1 MMNFN
6 LENLSEIIDE
16 VLVEFC
22 ETYPIPNFD
31 NKEQLEHLRSV
42 LEQFGASAF
51 TDIEL
56 MEAISLAPKKF
67 TLEKAPTKKNA
78 DANAKVTKQA
88 HDKGLEGKGG
98 NAYGPKGGDTITYRN
113 TNGKLVPVN
122 PPVKIGKKG
131 QPTPKQPTAKPTAV
145 TNPKNNIG
153 KVVKPAVATKPKAAA
168 AQLKQVQQL
177 QKAVDLKKKVDAK
190 NKNKEKGSKKV
201 VNNGQPV
208 TIQIAPDE
216 KLDTNEKGAKQINP
230 TKFKNAKKGNVTKSK
245 ISQKQGIANVKK
257 AYPGIKEHKYNY
269 PPGVEGYLKKVMH
282 PAAFEAMDN
291 LIKLSKGGDFVPPIS
306 LITDQYGAGKIS
318 AQMNELCMQGV
329 LAFPNTPQ
337 GLKARNAFIES
348 LRANN
353 ELIKKNGGTP
363 ILDNTWIDQF
373 EGANDAFNTAMDRK
387 YGKGNW
393 SVVGTTW
400 DVRSQNE
407 DMGINYDDKGFSTD
421 INLQVQINGKLENVE
436 ISCKKDWKIFLL
448 NGGLGKAENWYY
460 TLGTKGE
467 KRATELAQKVEEK
480 TITKEEA
487 LELKTLNEQALSKAP
502 VSNKELQRDQLK
514 SANKGAQII
523 ESIEPKELTRIF
535 NQYIKGDYENGVDKK
550 GKVRPVDD
558 AQFLKSAIEC
568 HQKHGISNRESF
580 LGCMKTKVKDFKGG
594 DKYYKKAIVSIGAM
608 LSDTNTDDDVSNW
621 YKAHMGITSKF
632 IEKAANTI
640 ANDKEYRKMI
650 LRKLQEA
657 IPFKSL
663 TTGVETM
670 QIDSMYITQE
680 HMAELFGTNDWNDI
694 KQYLDVQVIN
704 GEAVLTF
711 KAHGKK
717 PNKPFP
723 LAKIDIREKGG
734 GYDGNPA
741 LEVKPTKEFEDE
753 MRRIEDTLNSGVKK

>member
-1 MMNFN
+1 MTNFN
-6 LENLSEIIDE
+6 LDNLSEIIDE
-16 VLVEFC
+16 VLTEFC
-22 ETYPIPNFD
+22 VTYPIPNFD
-31 NKEQLEHLRSV
+31 NKEQLEYLRNV

-67 TLEKAPTKKNA
+67 TLEAPTKNNV
-78 DANAKVTKQA
+78 DDDAKVVKQA

-131 QPTPKQPTAKPTAV
+131 QPTPKQPTAKPQLKPGV
-145 TNPKNNIG
+145 SKPPKN
-153 KVVKPAVATKPKAAA
+153 KVVKPGTPVNPKATA

-177 QKAVDLKKKVDAK
+177 QKAIDAK
-190 NKNKEKGSKKV
+190 NKKTGNTKI
-201 VNNGQPV
+201 VNNEKPV
-208 TIQIAPDE
+208 TIEITPDE
-216 KLDTNEKGAKQINP
+216 KLDTNEKGAKEINP
-230 TKFKNAKKGNVTKSK
+230 TKFKNAKKGNITKSK

-257 AYPGIKEHKYNY
+257 TYPSIKEHKYNY

-318 AQMNELCMQGV
+318 AQMNELCMQAV

-353 ELIKKNGGTP
+353 ELIKKTGGTP

-373 EGANDAFNTAMDRK
+373 EGANNAFNTAMDRK
-387 YGKGNW
+387 YGKGKW

-421 INLQVQINGKLENVE
+421 INLQVQVNGKLENVE

-460 TLGTKGE
+460 TLGPKGE
-467 KRATELAQKVEEK
+467 KRATQLAQKVEEK
-480 TITKEEA
+480 TISKEEA
-487 LELKTLNEQALSKAP
+487 LELKALNQQALSKAP

-535 NQYIKGDYENGVDKK
+535 NLYIKGDYENGVDKK
-550 GKVRPVDD
+550 GKIRPVDD
-558 AQFLKSAIEC
+558 APFLKSAIEC
-568 HQKHGISNRESF
+568 HQTHGISNREDF
-580 LGCMKTKVKDFKGG
+580 LNCMKTKVKDFKGG
-594 DKYYKKAIVSIGAM
+594 DKYYKKAVVSIGAM

-621 YKAHMGITSKF
+621 YKGHMGITSKF

-753 MRRIEDTLNSGVKK
+753 MRRIEDKLNSGVKK